1 MRADGTVAFRS
12 RAAWMALLAL
22 ILTSCGRA
30 ERERE
35 AAVAAAVEATRA
47 ATVAEIERALSQALA
62 LTDREADG
70 ANDILSP
77 LPVMT
82 TARRTRSAASSTRRT
97 WPAPASWACG

>member
-35 AAVAAAVEATRA
+35 EAVEAARA
-47 ATVAEIERALSQALA
+47 ATVAEIEQALSQALA
-62 LTDREADG
+62 LTDGKRTG
-70 ANDILSP
+70 PTTSSP
-77 LPVMT
+77 
-82 TARRTRSAASSTRRT
+82 RSR
-97 WPAPASWACG
+97 

>member
-1 MRADGTVAFRS
+1 MRADGTAAFRS
-12 RAAWMALLAL
+12 RAAWMALLGL

-35 AAVAAAVEATRA
+35 AAVEAAVEATRA
-47 ATVAEIERALSQALA
+47 ATVAEIERALSQALS
-62 LTDREADG
+62 LTDREADR
-70 ANDILSP
+70 ANGILSP

-82 TARRTRSAASSTRRT
+82 TAQENALRRFLNT